1 MIIDIHNIIGHHK
14 YKPFVSAESLIAQM
28 DQAGVDKAVVFCY
41 AESMDNAYV
50 EASMKRYPE
59 RLIGL
64 YTVNPWAENCE
75 ADLEDAISNRGF
87 RGLRL
92 DPVRHGY
99 ALNEHQIVYPLI
111 DGCQKLHVPVWCYG
125 AADVFSTPILFAPI
139 AEKYPDVDIILGAM
153 GFTYDASSAAGVA
166 QRFKNVYLDTSG
178 CMTSNV
184 QRALKNAGPRNTVMG
199 TATPEWGYFELEMKK
214 IQQSSADAETVALM
228 MGGNA
233 ARIFHVEER

>member
-41 AESMDNAYV
+41 AESMDNAYI

-99 ALNEHQIVYPLI
+99 ALNEHQIVHPLI
-111 DGCQKLHVPVWCYG
+111 DVCQKLHVPVWCYG

-139 AEKYPDVDIILGAM
+139 AGKYPDVDIILGAM

-184 QRALKNAGPRNTVMG
+184 QRALKNAGSRNTVMG